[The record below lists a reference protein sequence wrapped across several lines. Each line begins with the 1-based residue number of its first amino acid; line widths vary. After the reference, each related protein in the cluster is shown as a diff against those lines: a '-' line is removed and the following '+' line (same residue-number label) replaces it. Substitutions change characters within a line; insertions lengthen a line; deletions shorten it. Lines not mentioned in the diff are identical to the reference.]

1 MRKSIS
7 GFTIVELLIVI
18 VVIAILASISVV
30 AYSGIQSRARDTDRT
45 NDLNVMKKGLA
56 LFYAENGYYPARPEF
71 FDANFRR
78 DTLNIPASATNP
90 PGTSSSNQIGYCW
103 STGPNNYCYVP
114 TPPSGGSF
122 DCGTAGERCVGYR
135 ISYHLES
142 DPTTQRIMSN

>member
-1 MRKSIS
+1 MRKTMN

-30 AYSGIQSRARDTDRT
+30 AYNGIQSRARDADRM

-56 LFYAENGYYPARPEF
+56 LFHAENGYYPARPEF

-78 DTLNIPASATNP
+78 NSLNIPDSAVNP
-90 PGTSSSNQIGYCW
+90 PGTNNTIGYCW
-103 STGPNNYCYVP
+103 SGGPNQYCYVP

-122 DCGTAGERCVGYR
+122 DCGTSGERCIGYR

-142 DPTTQRIMSN
+142 APTTQRVMSSN

>member
-1 MRKSIS
+1 MHKTKS

-30 AYSGIQSRARDTDRT
+30 AYNGIQSRARDADRQ
-45 NDLNVMKKGLA
+45 NDMNVIKKGLS

-78 DTLNIPASATNP
+78 TTLNIPDSAVNP
-90 PGTSSSNQIGYCW
+90 PGTTSSIGYCW

-114 TPPSGGSF
+114 TQPSGGSF

-142 DPTTQRIMSN
+142 APTTQLIMSN